1 MVISAK
7 EKIKWGKK
15 DGEGIKAR
23 KEGSKPCGCL
33 RKDILSKRNTKNKG
47 PKVGRCSL
55 CLRKSKKV
63 WLEQNERK
71 GRAVDEV
78 GEMAGT
84 GCLGLPGG
92 TSE

>member
-33 RKDILSKRNTKNKG
+33 RKDILSKRNSKNKG

-55 CLRKSKKV
+55 CLRKSK
-63 WLEQNERK
+63 
-71 GRAVDEV
+71 EV
-78 GEMAGT
+78 SMARI
-84 GCLGLPGG
+84 
-92 TSE
+92 E